1 MFFVMRPALIVH
13 GGAGKIAEKA
23 LPAMIEGC
31 RQAALEGW
39 GILEA
44 GGSALD
50 AAEAAV
56 VCLEDNPL
64 FNAGT
69 GSTLNALGQVE
80 MDAAIMDGKTLRI
93 GAVAAVQQI
102 KNPIRLARRIMED
115 GRHVLFAGPGA
126 LRFAAEA
133 GIPPYPDQAL
143 IVEEQ
148 RKKWQSKHGT
158 VGCVAL
164 DRMAGV
170 AAATSTGGI
179 FDKLPGRVGDSPL
192 PGCGTYAD
200 ETGAVSCTGHGESII
215 RILMA
220 KTAVDLL
227 RGGLDPM
234 QAALEAVRIL
244 ENKTGSQAGLIVID
258 RDGRIGYAR
267 NTERMPVCLMTGS
280 TQIMTDS

>member
-1 MFFVMRPALIVH
+1 MQRGLIVH
-13 GGAGKIAEKA
+13 GGAGKIAEKT
-23 LPAMIEGC
+23 LPAMLEGC

-39 GILEA
+39 RVLDT

-50 AAEAAV
+50 AVEAAV
-56 VCLEDNPL
+56 VSLEDNPL

-80 MDAAIMDGKTLRI
+80 TDAAIMDGKTLRV
-93 GAVAAVQQI
+93 GAVAAVQEI
-102 KNPIRLARRIMED
+102 KNPIRLARRVMED
-115 GRHVLFAGPGA
+115 GRQVLFAGPGA

-133 GIPPYPDQAL
+133 GIPPYPAEAL
-143 IVEEQ
+143 IVKEQ

-164 DRMAGV
+164 DRMGGI

-200 ETGAVSCTGHGESII
+200 EAGAVSCTGHGESII

-220 KTAVDLL
+220 RTAADLL

-244 ENKTGSQAGLIVID
+244 ESKTGSQAGLIIID

-267 NTERMPVCLMTGS
+267 NTERMPVCLMTDS
-280 TQIMTDS
+280 TEVTTDS

>member
-1 MFFVMRPALIVH
+1 MRPGLIVH

-23 LPAMIEGC
+23 LPAMLDGC
-31 RQAALEGW
+31 RQAAREGW
-39 GILEA
+39 GILET

-50 AAEAAV
+50 AVEAAV

-93 GAVAAVQQI
+93 GAVAAVQEI
-102 KNPIRLARRIMED
+102 KNPIRLARRVMED
-115 GRHVLFAGPGA
+115 GRHVLLAGAGA

-133 GIPPYPDQAL
+133 GIPRHPAGAL
-143 IVEEQ
+143 IAEEQ

-158 VGCVAL
+158 VGCVAS
-164 DRMAGV
+164 DRMGGI

-179 FDKLPGRVGDSPL
+179 FDKLPGRVGDSPI

-200 ETGAVSCTGHGESII
+200 DTGAVSCTGHGESII

-220 KTAVDLL
+220 RTAVDLL

-244 ENKTGSQAGLIVID
+244 ESKTVGQAGLIIID

-267 NTERMPVCLMTGS
+267 NTERMPVCLMTDS
-280 TQIMTDS
+280 TQVMTDT